1 MRSQSTKVI
10 KQTPSKGTNIT
21 NKDIIYLIT
30 NDENLSIPNTIGLS
44 SKVAKELLEKMGVK
58 VKLEGV
64 GYVTAQSIP
73 ADTKITEGLEMTLIL
88 QPKFTA

>member
-1 MRSQSTKVI
+1 MVI
-10 KQTPSKGTNIT
+10 QLYKT

-64 GYVTAQSIP
+64 GYVVAQSIP
-73 ADTKITEGLEMTLIL
+73 VDTKITDGLEMTLTL